1 MGHSISSDVRM
12 TGFRLGC
19 GGKKDKLSP
28 PGAKPTALV
37 DEVSAPRG
45 FGIRSYLH
53 NFYLSPTVEDIEQS
67 GAWYLLPP
75 PPAQRRGL
83 FICRLCTVIGL
94 LLLIG
99 GAVSIVVGY
108 TWPHEGVEQ
117 SIYKIVIYELR
128 NCGSLPDLL

>member
-1 MGHSISSDVRM
+1 MTPSSTPLITVRFSGHSISSDVRM

-67 GAWYLLPP
+67 GAWCFFETSSLEYN
-75 PPAQRRGL
+75 
-83 FICRLCTVIGL
+83 LCHLKQPSKDV
-94 LLLIG
+94 
-99 GAVSIVVGY
+99 
-108 TWPHEGVEQ
+108 
-117 SIYKIVIYELR
+117 KK
-128 NCGSLPDLL
+128 

>member
-1 MGHSISSDVRM
+1 MDAFQAFDGGSIPPERMSLSISSDVRM

-67 GAWYLLPP
+67 G
-75 PPAQRRGL
+75 
-83 FICRLCTVIGL
+83 
-94 LLLIG
+94 
-99 GAVSIVVGY
+99 GA
-108 TWPHEGVEQ
+108 
-117 SIYKIVIYELR
+117 
-128 NCGSLPDLL
+128 